1 MLKNHIADFIFFSG
15 VTGSTKRLGT
25 VRQPRFPPSMA
36 SKFLRSVCVRYTDQ
50 RPHRLSC
57 LPAAQARCQTPWKG
71 QEVSL
76 AATIFNIETIKKKAV
91 C

>member
-36 SKFLRSVCVRYTDQ
+36 SKFLRSCVCDILTNVLT
-50 RPHRLSC
+50 
-57 LPAAQARCQTPWKG
+57 G
-71 QEVSL
+71 SL
-76 AATIFNIETIKKKAV
+76 AFLPRKRAARHRGKVKRLV
-91 C
+91 